1 MPTIED
7 FTKMRSSYD
16 KDKDIR
22 SLHNKST
29 FLFYSYLLP
38 SVGSVRIYA
47 NNMHKHTVSKKNSP
61 SLEGY
66 VLIELKNNYE
76 KWTKQA
82 HDEINNAT
90 KKNRNFSEV
99 TNNSED
105 NTSLSTCKMTLYTET
120 KYYKSMDG
128 WSQEGMAEYN
138 RLCYLVAKDRKT
150 ELGKLFEGE
159 LLSMIKTERGLV
171 AMVAHDDEQQF
182 TVPYNDLLNDS
193 VNDC

>member
-22 SLHNKST
+22 SLDNKST

-90 KKNRNFSEV
+90 KKNHNFSEV
-99 TNNSED
+99 TTNSED
-105 NTSLSTCKMTLYTET
+105 NTSLSTCKLTLYTET

-150 ELGKLFEGE
+150 ELVKLFEGE
-159 LLSMIKTERGLV
+159 LLSMIKMERGLV

>member
-22 SLHNKST
+22 SLDNKST

-47 NNMHKHTVSKKNSP
+47 NNMHKHTVSKIFSP

-82 HDEINNAT
+82 HDEINNT
-90 KKNRNFSEV
+90 TNKNRNVSEV
-99 TNNSED
+99 TTNSED
-105 NTSLSTCKMTLYTET
+105 NTSLSTCKLTLYTET

-150 ELGKLFEGE
+150 ELGKLFEEE
-159 LLSMIKTERGLV
+159 LLSMIKMERGLV